1 MVCLDFQNSNP
12 KRFAVQSYSLKL
24 KMVALIV
31 NLLHWLSA
39 ALLRHAPTEQVVHH
53 MKLPLPPI
61 IHKVLDAEAVDRFDE
76 VLIIGDIHGCYDEM
90 LNLLRQAEQEV
101 KGGRLLK
108 LFVGDLVNKGPKN
121 VDVVRYFLNEGR
133 EDSLSV
139 RGNNDEYIISEYLKY
154 RDDPASLSPNRHWIK
169 NFTDEEIDYLI
180 SLPYTISL
188 PSLNSI
194 IGSFL

>member
-1 MVCLDFQNSNP
+1 
-12 KRFAVQSYSLKL
+12 
-24 KMVALIV
+24 MVALIV

-39 ALLRHAPTEQVVHH
+39 AFLRTSSGEQLVHH

-76 VLIIGDIHGCYDEM
+76 VLIVGDVHGCYDEM
-90 LNLLRQAEQEV
+90 ISLLQLAEKEAN
-101 KGGRLLK
+101 GGRLLK

-121 VDVVRYFLNEGR
+121 PEVVRYFLNEGR

-139 RGNNDEYIISEYLKY
+139 RGNHDEYVISEYLKY
-154 RDDPASLSPNRHWIK
+154 RDDPTQLNPQRTWIK
-169 NFTDEEIDYLI
+169 DFTDEEIDYLI

-188 PSLNSI
+188 PTLNSVV
-194 IGSFL
+194 GTSVFA